1 MKSAELPLEE
11 QVRSH
16 EQRNLALVE
25 KLVSMGVNP
34 ALPRGI
40 DLHFFLPSANAARTL
55 ASGLQIRG
63 IQAVEV
69 DEPTPGDPDPETSLT
84 VSVLETVLTVTTR
97 PYIEFLV
104 QAAAQFHGIHD
115 GWGTEVHEAPSRE
128 PAG

>member
-1 MKSAELPLEE
+1 MKTTSSLEE

-34 ALPRGI
+34 ALPRVI
-40 DLHFFLPSANAARTL
+40 DLHFFLPTADAARTL
-55 ASGLQIRG
+55 AAGLQVRG

-69 DEPTPGDPDPETSLT
+69 AEPTPGEPDTDTSLT

-97 PYIEFLV
+97 PYIQFLV
-104 QAAAQFHGIHD
+104 QAAAQYHGIHD
-115 GWGTEVHEAPSRE
+115 GWGTEVHEAVSNE